1 MQTALVRQ
9 REWNRLQG
17 MPRGEQGTLQTLR
30 LMAAFCKRDAAS
42 PELRAVAQKII
53 EGIAGH
59 DFNSEIRALY
69 SFARDQVK
77 YRKDPVEVERVQD
90 ALRTLQFRSG
100 DCDDK
105 VTLLVTLLAVCGHR
119 ARFCVCGP
127 VPGKWTHV
135 YCEVATPQGWM
146 PLDPTPE
153 AAQPGWQTN
162 APSKGIFE
170 IWPAT
175 SANIRVVRVPVRS
188 SSVAVRGGSK
198 LGRQVRQV
206 PAANFSCLGCECEEF
221 GMGADK
227 YEWKM
232 NSSGECELKK
242 KSCGFFCKV
251 GKGFKAVGKIA
262 LTVAPIA
269 LAPFTGGLS
278 LAAGAAMSGGM
289 IAANVAAAAA
299 PSIVQMIAQRSGAPQ
314 NAEVEEPTGACKAWL
329 EKKQQ
334 EENDK
339 ARQAAE
345 AAAAAAK
352 AQQDALIK
360 SEAQKL
366 AGKQNESSGSIGGLL
381 SNPLMLGALGIGAL
395 LLLRK

>member
-1 MQTALVRQ
+1 MQRT
-9 REWNRLQG
+9 
-17 MPRGEQGTLQTLR
+17 PRGERGTLHALR
-30 LMAAFCKRDAAS
+30 LMAAFCKRDAANT
-42 PELRAVAQKII
+42 ELRAVAQKII
-53 EGIAGH
+53 EGVAGH

-69 SFARDQVK
+69 SFARDQIK

-105 VTLLVTLLAVCGHR
+105 VVLLVTLLAVCGHR
-119 ARFCVCGP
+119 ARLCVSGP

-135 YCEVATPQGWM
+135 YCEVATPQGWL

-162 APSKGIFE
+162 APAKGIFE

-188 SSVAVRGGSK
+188 SSVAVRGGT
-198 LGRQVRQV
+198 LGRRVQK
-206 PAANFSCLGCECEEF
+206 PAATFSCLGCTCEES
-221 GMGADK
+221 GLGADK

-232 NSSGECELKK
+232 NSAGECELKK
-242 KSCGFFCKV
+242 KSCGLFCKI
-251 GKGFKAVGKIA
+251 GKGFKAIGKVA

-269 LAPFTGGLS
+269 LAPVTGGAS
-278 LAAGAAMSGGM
+278 LAAGAAMSGGA
-289 IAANVAAAAA
+289 IAASVATAAA
-299 PSIVQMIAQRSGAPQ
+299 PSIVQMIAQRSGAPA
-314 NAEVEEPTGACKAWL
+314 NAEVEEPTGACRAWL

-334 EENDK
+334 EENEK

-352 AQQDALIK
+352 ASQDALIQA
-360 SEAQKL
+360 EAKKL
-366 AGKQNESSGSIGGLL
+366 AEKEGGGGLSSL
-381 SNPLMLGALGIGAL
+381 TSNPLLLGALGIGAL

>member
-9 REWNRLQG
+9 NEWNRLQS

-42 PELRAVAQKII
+42 IELRAVAQKII

-59 DFNSEIRALY
+59 DFASEIRALY

-90 ALRTLQFRSG
+90 ALRTIQFRSG

-105 VTLLVTLLAVCGHR
+105 VVLLVTLLAVCGHR
-119 ARFCVCGP
+119 ARLCVSGP

-162 APSKGIFE
+162 APAKGIFE

-175 SANIRVVRVPVRS
+175 STNIRVVRVPVRS
-188 SSVAVRGGSK
+188 SSVAVRSGRT
-198 LGRQVRQV
+198 LGRQVRQPV
-206 PAANFSCLGCECEEF
+206 ATFSCLGCDCEES
-221 GMGADK
+221 GLGADK

-232 NSSGECELKK
+232 NSGGECELKK
-242 KSCGFFCKV
+242 KSCGLFCKI

-262 LTVAPIA
+262 LSVAPIA

-299 PSIVQMIAQRSGAPQ
+299 PSIVQMIAQRSGAPA
-314 NAEVEEPTGACKAWL
+314 NAEVEEPTGACRAWL

-352 AQQDALIK
+352 ANQDALIK

-366 AGKQNESSGSIGGLL
+366 AAKESSAGSSVSGLL